1 MGYKIKK
8 TNILFKK
15 LKNNILIFRT
25 DRIGDLLLTCPT
37 IKTIKDNVPN
47 SNIILV
53 CSSFNYEYAKSFE
66 FIDEVLIFPKKGMLN
81 KIKFI
86 MKLKKEIMSMY
97 L

>member
-1 MGYKIKK
+1 M
-8 TNILFKK
+8 LK
-15 LKNNILIFRT
+15 LKYNWF
-25 DRIGDLLLTCPT
+25 
-37 IKTIKDNVPN
+37 
-47 SNIILV
+47 

-86 MKLKKEIMSMY
+86 MKLKKK